1 MELPT
6 SVRDDIKEFLRL
18 DDGLKDARVRMKESR
33 DALKDRKERVIEF
46 MRKSSVS
53 KLVVR
58 KGEQTLFLQEKELKI
73 RPDASVIRCKLQ
85 ELMRQGIVDPEK
97 IFEEINKC
105 GGSKTVWR
113 LMRRAKRVVSSKKKQ
128 EEDGSETEDGGQ
140 A

>member
-1 MELPT
+1 MELT
-6 SVRDDIKEFLRL
+6 QAVKDDIKEFLRL

-33 DALKDRKERVIEF
+33 DAMNDRKERIIVY
-46 MRKSSVS
+46 MRKATIS

-73 RPDASVIRCKLQ
+73 RPDATVVRAKLQ
-85 ELMRQGIVDPEK
+85 ELMRQGVTDPEK

-113 LMRRAKRVVSSKKKQ
+113 LMRRAKRVAPKKKDEDQ
-128 EEDGSETEDGGQ
+128 DDAEPEEPGQ